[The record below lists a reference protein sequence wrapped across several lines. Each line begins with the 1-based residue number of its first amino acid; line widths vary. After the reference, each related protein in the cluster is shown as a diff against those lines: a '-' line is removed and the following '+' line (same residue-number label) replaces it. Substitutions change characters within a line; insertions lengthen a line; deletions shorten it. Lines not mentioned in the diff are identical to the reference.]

1 MAAYRSS
8 LDSVAIPN
16 NAVAPVG
23 PADVGVRRLE
33 RRGTVWVRL
42 DVMER
47 GPDGAAH
54 SHRCELGDTFP
65 VGDETW
71 YFAGAHFE
79 NAGRWRVTVRRLAP
93 GAAPPVVDE
102 STAVTGWRPAQRQPF
117 GPLDESQ
124 LQALEQALGR
134 PLPWAYRDWLSQT
147 NGMQPVEPQWV
158 PGAPFTLF
166 PGRPLLGVHPEYPA
180 FDLLT
185 AEREWRVGKLSTDF
199 VVIAVP
205 MEGLLLLRLTE
216 PRPGSVGFLP
226 KDLLAGPGT
235 PDAIAWRERQ
245 VITTS
250 MGWSFGDFLGRLT
263 PLDAP
268 GVA

>member
-1 MAAYRSS
+1 MVPSHPDVLVIRNNTQVNMGTFS
-8 LDSVAIPN
+8 LGAGGANPRRPVTAQVVVAFPGSADSTTHLL
-16 NAVAPVG
+16 
-23 PADVGVRRLE
+23 RLGE
-33 RRGTVWVRL
+33 
-42 DVMER
+42 
-47 GPDGAAH
+47 
-54 SHRCELGDTFP
+54 TFP
-65 VGDETW
+65 IGAENW

-93 GAAPPVVDE
+93 GEAPPVVDE
-102 STAVTGWRPAQRQPF
+102 ATAVTGWRPAQRLPF
-117 GPLDESQ
+117 GQLDEGR
-124 LQALEQALGR
+124 LQALEQALER

-245 VITTS
+245 VVTTS